1 MYLCIGTRIDKYLKR
16 QKQAYALHKPV
27 ICFEES
33 VLLIRYYHRRYLY
46 ILCIHYKNILHQAL
60 NGMYD
65 F

>member
-33 VLLIRYYHRRYLY
+33 VLLIRYYHRHHCS
-46 ILCIHYKNILHQAL
+46 LCIHYKNIPHQVP